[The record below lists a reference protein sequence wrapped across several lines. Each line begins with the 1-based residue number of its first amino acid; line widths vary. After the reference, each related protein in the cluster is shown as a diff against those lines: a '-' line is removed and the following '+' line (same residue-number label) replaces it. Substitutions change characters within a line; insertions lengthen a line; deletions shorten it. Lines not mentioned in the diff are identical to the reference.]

1 MTTAKA
7 KALQL
12 IETELRFISRSAN
25 NVETSG
31 HEAIH
36 EISLAINSA
45 LRAIHE
51 LKLEQEPT
59 GEGIP
64 SGVSYPAAA

>member
-1 MTTAKA
+1 MTTAEA

-25 NVETSG
+25 NVETSD
-31 HEAIH
+31 HDAIH
-36 EISLAINSA
+36 EISLAVNSA

-51 LKLEQEPT
+51 LKLEQEPAV
-59 GEGIP
+59 EDIP